1 MIIHDLDE
9 QTYHSAR
16 DSLSSTG
23 AKTLLRS
30 PRQFRHSWDHPKR
43 ISAGPVGTLTHALV
57 LGQPHNLVVKDWD
70 ARTKEG
76 KARAAEVEEL
86 GLEVIS
92 AEDWKLAHDMAAAV
106 AAHPVASKLF
116 TDGRAE
122 VSVYGEDP
130 ETGVAKRG
138 RFDWWRDDNTI
149 VDLKTAQD
157 ASPGGFARAV
167 ATYKYHVQNAWY
179 SDLAALN
186 GRPPERFV
194 FVAVEK
200 SAPHL
205 IGIYELDRAAILAG
219 ATLGDRACQVYRD
232 CLEAEALFGPE
243 AWPEWA
249 RPGDPIQT
257 LTLPRWSL
265 TEVEDDAWL

>member
-1 MIIHDLDE
+1 MIVFDKPE
-9 QTYHSAR
+9 AEYHADR

-23 AKTLLRS
+23 AKTILRS
-30 PRQFRHSWDHPKR
+30 PRQFRHQWDHPKA
-43 ISAGPVGTLTHALV
+43 ISAGPLGTLTHALV
-57 LGQPHNLVVKDWD
+57 LDQPHNLVVKDWD
-70 ARTKEG
+70 GRTKEG
-76 KARAAEVEEL
+76 KLAAAQSAARGE
-86 GLEVIS
+86 EVIDR
-92 AEDWKLAHDMAAAV
+92 EDWNLAHDMATAV
-106 AAHPVASKLF
+106 AKHPVASKLF
-116 TDGRAE
+116 TQGCAE

-130 ETGVAKRG
+130 LTGVQRRG
-138 RFDWWRDDNTI
+138 RIDWWRDDDVI

-157 ASPGGFARAV
+157 ASKSGFARAV
-167 ATYKYHVQNAWY
+167 ATYKYHLQDAWY
-179 SDLAALN
+179 SDLASLN
-186 GRPPERFV
+186 GRPAPRFV

-219 ATLGDRACQVYRD
+219 ATLADRACQVYRD
-232 CLEAEALFGPE
+232 CMEAEALFGPD

-257 LTLPRWSL
+257 LTLPRWSM